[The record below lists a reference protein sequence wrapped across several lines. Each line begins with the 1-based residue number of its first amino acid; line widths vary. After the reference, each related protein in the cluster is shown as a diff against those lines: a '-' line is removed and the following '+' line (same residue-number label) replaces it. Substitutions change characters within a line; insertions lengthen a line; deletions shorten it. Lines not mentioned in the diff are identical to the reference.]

1 QLNRI
6 QIIMDNF
13 LWVEEFRPKTVADCI
28 LVEPTK
34 EVFQGFVD
42 DGQIPNLLLS
52 GGAGVGK
59 TTVAKAMC
67 DEIGLDHLMVN
78 GSNEGRNIDTV
89 RTTLTQYC
97 SSVSMGG
104 GRKVVIVDEADYM
117 NAESVQPA
125 LRGFI
130 EKFSANVSF
139 IFTCNFR
146 NRIIDPIHSRCSV
159 IEFVLPRTE
168 KPKLAEQCL
177 ERVKGILTE
186 KNIQFEEKVLVEL
199 IMKHFPDMRRVLNEL
214 QRYSAGGVIDAGI
227 LAQIGEINLNE
238 LMKALKEK
246 HFSEVRK
253 WVTQNIDNDPVK
265 IFRKIYDGVHSH
277 LKSTSIPQAVLII
290 ADYQY
295 KSAFVADQEIN
306 LVACLTEMMV
316 DCEFK

>member
-1 QLNRI
+1 MIGDGLTG
-6 QIIMDNF
+6 NF
-13 LWVEEFRPKTVADCI
+13 LWVEEFRPKKVANCI
-28 LVEPTK
+28 LPSHIK

-52 GGAGVGK
+52 GGPGVGK
-59 TTVAKAMC
+59 TTTAKAMC
-67 DEIGLDHLMVN
+67 DEVGVDHLMIN

-89 RTTLTQYC
+89 RTLLQQYC

-104 GRKVVIVDEADYM
+104 GRKVVIGDEADYM
-117 NAESVQPA
+117 NADSVQPA

-159 IEFVLPRTE
+159 VEFIIPKDD
-168 KPKLAEQCL
+168 KPKIAQECL
-177 ERVKGILTE
+177 VRVKEILTA
-186 KNIQFEEKVLVEL
+186 KGIKFDEKVLIEL
-199 IMKHFPDMRRVLNEL
+199 VLKHFPDMRRVLNEL
-214 QRYSAGGVIDAGI
+214 QKYSAGGIIDAGI

-253 WVTQNIDNDPVK
+253 WVTQNIDNDPVR
-265 IFRKIYDGVHSH
+265 IFRKIYDGVNSH
-277 LKSTSIPQAVLII
+277 LKDTSLPQAVLII

>member
-1 QLNRI
+1 
-6 QIIMDNF
+6 MDNF
-13 LWVEEFRPKTVADCI
+13 LWVEEFRPKRVADCI
-28 LVEPTK
+28 LPIQIK
-34 EVFQGFVD
+34 EVFQGFVE
-42 DGQIPNLLLS
+42 DGKIPNLLLS
-52 GGAGVGK
+52 GPPGVGK

-67 DEIGLDHLMVN
+67 DEIGVDNLMIN

-89 RTTLTQYC
+89 RTLLQQYC
-97 SSVSMGG
+97 SSVSMSG

-130 EKFSANVSF
+130 EEFSANVSF

-146 NRIIDPIHSRCSV
+146 NRIIEPIHSRCSV
-159 IEFVLPRTE
+159 IEFVI
-168 KPKLAEQCL
+168 PKSERPPLASECL
-177 ERVKGILTE
+177 NRVKNILSE
-186 KNIQFEEKVLVEL
+186 FQIEYVEQVLIEL

-227 LAQIGEINLNE
+227 LAQISEVNLME
-238 LMKALKEK
+238 LMKALKAK
-246 HFSEVRK
+246 HFSEVRR
-253 WVTQNIDNDPVK
+253 WVTENIDNDPVK
-265 IFRKIYDGVHSH
+265 IFRKIYDRVNSF
-277 LKSTSIPQAVLII
+277 LKDSSVPQAILIL
-290 ADYQY
+290 AEYQY

>member
-1 QLNRI
+1 
-6 QIIMDNF
+6 MDNF
-13 LWVEEFRPKTVADCI
+13 LWVEEFRPKKVADCI
-28 LVEPTK
+28 LPENIK
-34 EVFQGFVD
+34 EVFQGFVN

-59 TTVAKAMC
+59 TTVTKAMC
-67 DEIGLDHLMVN
+67 DEIGVDHLMIN

-89 RTTLTQYC
+89 RTLLQQYC
-97 SSVSMGG
+97 SSVSMSG

-125 LRGFI
+125 LRRFI
-130 EKFSANVSF
+130 EEFSSNVSF

-146 NRIIDPIHSRCSV
+146 NRIISPLHSRCSV
-159 IEFVLPRTE
+159 IEFVIPRSE

-186 KNIQFEEKVLVEL
+186 KNVQFEEKVLVEL

-227 LAQIGEINLNE
+227 LAQIGEVNLNE

-265 IFRKIYDGVHSH
+265 IFRKIYDGVHEH
-277 LKSTSIPQAVLII
+277 LKDTSIPQAVLII
-290 ADYQY
+290 AEYQY